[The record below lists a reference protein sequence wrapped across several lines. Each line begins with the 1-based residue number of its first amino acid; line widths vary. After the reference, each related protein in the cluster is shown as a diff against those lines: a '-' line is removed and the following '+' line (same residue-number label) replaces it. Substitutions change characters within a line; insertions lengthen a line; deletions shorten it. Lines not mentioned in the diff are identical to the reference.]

1 MLCKLSKIMP
11 ARELYFTFNKDIE
24 LNKKNVEAL
33 KIMLT
38 ESFQEEQIQQIKDAF
53 CTEEFDKNFF
63 KFFIKELKGFNNV
76 NSEGDYCS
84 EKTRAML
91 PLIYDVVCDEPK
103 KPDTPLGIK
112 YLYDEWDYEG
122 CGSEDHYYLTF
133 TSEEKEVKKFTKEA
147 NEAIKK
153 LNSIGIKATL
163 VIE

>member
-1 MLCKLSKIMP
+1 MP
-11 ARELYFTFNKDIE
+11 ARELYFTFNKDID
-24 LNKKNVEAL
+24 LNKDNVKAL
-33 KIMLT
+33 NEMLT
-38 ESFQEEQIQQIKDAF
+38 DSLNNEETQEIKDAF

-76 NSEGDYCS
+76 NGEGEYCS
-84 EKTRAML
+84 DKTKSIL
-91 PLIYDVVCDEPK
+91 PLIYDTVCQGPGEPT
-103 KPDTPLGIK
+103 TPLGIK

-133 TSEEKEVKKFTKEA
+133 ASEEKEVKKFTKEA

-153 LNSIGIKATL
+153 LNSIGIKAKL